1 MLPQDGL
8 AAAAS
13 RDARK
18 ARGMAHASAEKK
30 KRKAHESTSALRAK
44 LELSNIPAN
53 SKFHVCGLLAAEV
66 AAQCRRAIEKNC
78 MVLEADPKAALFYV
92 VDNPAAPE
100 SQQLALLACMQ
111 GGYMV
116 SPEWLCSRGRQG
128 LAAAVVQATHT
139 ARRKLWVSRAFKST
153 HPQLAAAVTS
163 RIIETGGSKWR
174 LCKRGDWLNAA
185 VKATPSWGHHCR
197 GDNHGEGRSGDT
209 DSVRPHFLPGEIL
222 PA

>member
-1 MLPQDGL
+1 MRLIG
-8 AAAAS
+8 
-13 RDARK
+13 
-18 ARGMAHASAEKK
+18 
-30 KRKAHESTSALRAK
+30 
-44 LELSNIPAN
+44 
-53 SKFHVCGLLAAEV
+53 CGSGSSVQAGN
-66 AAQCRRAIEKNC
+66 RKNC
-78 MVLEADPKAALFYV
+78 MALEADPKEAIFYV

-100 SQQLALLACMQ
+100 SQELALLACMQ

-185 VKATPSWGHHCR
+185 VKATPSWGTIALVTTTEMAALEIRTALDTASFLTRYFRLDAEHCTMR
-197 GDNHGEGRSGDT
+197 
-209 DSVRPHFLPGEIL
+209 
-222 PA
+222 A